1 MTLYMRKTGRHAE
14 SEQYNKEL
22 KKREKT
28 TNKDPVIII
37 TQSDIYMILRALND
51 PK

>member
-22 KKREKT
+22 KKKKPRKNWKT
-28 TNKDPVIII
+28 PPLLDIHKHPPWTLPV
-37 TQSDIYMILRALND
+37 
-51 PK
+51 